1 MENQEILKEEE
12 FLGSITGQAAFHQ
25 TRLLAMESF
34 EINDPKPKKRN
45 GMNCFV
51 VMVAIY
57 LVLLTA
63 GAGLLV
69 VQVLNLQE
77 RLQAMEMY
85 FYNGTLTADDSASF
99 SLLQLVSPKA
109 HRALGV
115 PGLQVLQAQL
125 TQVRLSQEHLL
136 WRVDNFTQHP
146 DLLGFKGEPGVP
158 GLPGPQ
164 GPPGTKGEMGL
175 QGTKGAPGNQGATGA
190 PGPQG
195 EKGSKGAGGLIG
207 PKGEA
212 GTKGDKG
219 DIGLPGGKGDKGVK
233 GDTGIIGP
241 PGTPGSKGD
250 PGKPG
255 PPGLT
260 GSSGPKGE
268 QGQPGVQGVPG
279 SPGSVGPTGAKGEPG
294 RPGSNGLIGPPG
306 RPGSPGAAGLKGSKG
321 DTGLQGQ
328 KGTKGESGVPG
339 PAGMKGDKGS
349 PGSAG
354 LRGAPGPIGQ
364 KGDPGMKGSSG
375 QQGERGEKGEKGNS
389 PESVRIIG
397 SSYRGRVQVYYNGT
411 WGTICDDEW
420 DNSDATVF
428 CRMLGYSKGKAIYR
442 VGSGTG
448 KIWLDD
454 VACRGSEETLWDCR
468 KNAWGAHNCNHSEDA
483 GVECSI

>member
-146 DLLGFKGEPGVP
+146 GFALKFLFLP

-164 GPPGTKGEMGL
+164 GPPGTKGEM
-175 QGTKGAPGNQGATGA
+175 GA

-255 PPGLT
+255 PP
-260 GSSGPKGE
+260 
-268 QGQPGVQGVPG
+268 
-279 SPGSVGPTGAKGEPG
+279 
-294 RPGSNGLIGPPG
+294 
-306 RPGSPGAAGLKGSKG
+306 
-321 DTGLQGQ
+321 GLQGQ

-442 VGSGTG
+442 VGSDLRGPPYVATEHQHTGSVDNCGTEEE
-448 KIWLDD
+448 LDK
-454 VACRGSEETLWDCR
+454 VSTVTCSAVPEQG
-468 KNAWGAHNCNHSEDA
+468 WGCQVL
-483 GVECSI
+483 GM